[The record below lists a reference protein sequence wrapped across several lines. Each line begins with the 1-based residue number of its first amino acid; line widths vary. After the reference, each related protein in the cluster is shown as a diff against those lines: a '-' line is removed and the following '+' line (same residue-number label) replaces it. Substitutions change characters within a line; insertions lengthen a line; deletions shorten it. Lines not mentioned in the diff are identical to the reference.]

1 MKKNILIGSAIV
13 ILGVAGYFGATF
25 LQDKMA
31 ASALVARQ
39 KACAVDINAIVL
51 KDEKKALKTDRQIV
65 EAVFNHYFEAY
76 KAIPDCPTAG
86 ISEYRLAEIG
96 KIETKGTNI
105 LADITFE
112 LKPISLDKTEWAT
125 PEATTTP
132 DGWVKGK
139 KGMLSIQK
147 NKDSYTL
154 NL

>member
-1 MKKNILIGSAIV
+1 MKKNIIIGSAIV
-13 ILGVAGYFGATF
+13 ILGVAGYFGARF
-25 LQDKMA
+25 IQDKMA
-31 ASALVARQ
+31 ASALVAQQR
-39 KACAVDINAIVL
+39 ACAVDINSIVL
-51 KDEKKALKTDRQIV
+51 KDEEKKLTTDRQIV

-96 KIETKGTNI
+96 KIETKGANI

-112 LKPISLDKTEWAT
+112 LKPISLEKTEWAT
-125 PEATTTP
+125 PETIKA
-132 DGWVKGK
+132 DGWVKEK

-147 NKDSYTL
+147 NKDSYNL